1 MKMKSKSTV
10 RLPVVLIV
18 LALASTT
25 ILTGCAK
32 DKMSTGSI
40 NRQSAAID
48 QMSDSQLSGT
58 IDTLGAI
65 YDKNPRD
72 KANGLAFAKALQTV
86 GRNDQALAVMKK
98 LAIDHSKDQVVL
110 AAYGKALAGAG
121 QFEPALDAIRRAQTP
136 ERPDWRLLSA
146 EGAILDQTGQSST
159 AREMYRKALDIQ
171 PNEPS
176 VLSNLGMSYVLEGD
190 LKTAET
196 YLRNAMAQ
204 PGADNRM
211 RQNLAMV
218 IGLQGRYDE
227 AQQVA
232 AQTLSPQEAEANM
245 AYLRSI
251 MAQQN
256 TWADIESEAKAK
268 PKS

>member
-1 MKMKSKSTV
+1 MKSQSKPIA
-10 RLPVVLIV
+10 RHLIIA
-18 LALASTT
+18 LALCSATALS
-25 ILTGCAK
+25 GCAK

-40 NRQSAAID
+40 KGGNAAID
-48 QMSDSQLSGT
+48 QMSNSQLGGT
-58 IDTLGAI
+58 INSLGAA
-65 YDKNPRD
+65 YEKDPSN
-72 KANGLAFAKALQTV
+72 KATGLAFANALQTA

-98 LAIDHSKDQVVL
+98 LAIEHSKDQNVL

-136 ERPDWRLLSA
+136 ERPDWKLLSA
-146 EGAILDQTGQSST
+146 EGAILDQVGQTGP
-159 AREMYRKALDIQ
+159 AREAYRKALDIQ

-196 YLRNAMAQ
+196 YLRKAMAL

-211 RQNLAMV
+211 RQNLAMIV
-218 IGLQGRYDE
+218 GLQGRYDE
-227 AQQVA
+227 AEQIASQA
-232 AQTLSPQEAEANM
+232 LSAQEAQANI
-245 AYLRSI
+245 AYLREI

-256 TWADIESEAKAK
+256 TWADIEGQDKAK